1 MAIQTINIGNRV
13 NDGLGDDLRTAFQK
27 VNANFSSLSAELT
40 PTATNIGETG
50 YGIFKEKVG
59 QDFQFKKL
67 VPGTKIQIDEFGNS
81 LRIST
86 TINESFERIDT
97 QSGVLR
103 AIDNNNITI
112 RGGEDT
118 VTYVP
123 VGQPNTLVV
132 DTKLPISEILQ
143 SYDMGSVLGDFDYNI
158 NFNLGISNL
167 DFGPIRLEPDPLNPG
182 DFIELSSSNLNLDL
196 GVL

>member
-1 MAIQTINIGNRV
+1 MAIQTINIGNNV

-27 VNANFSSLSAELT
+27 VNANFSDLQQGLT
-40 PTATNIGETG
+40 VTASNIGATG

-59 QDFQFKKL
+59 TDLQFKKL
-67 VPGTKIQIDEFGNS
+67 VPGTKIQIDEFNNS

-103 AIDNNNITI
+103 AIENNNITI
-112 RGGEDT
+112 RGGEET
-118 VTYVP
+118 ITYVP

-132 DTKLPISEILQ
+132 DTKLALSEIFQNYDLGPISGD
-143 SYDMGSVLGDFDYNI
+143 YDYIMNFSLAVANI
-158 NFNLGISNL
+158 
-167 DFGPIRLEPDPLNPG
+167 DFGQIVLEPDPSNPG
-182 DFIELSSSNLNLDL
+182 DFLELPSSNLNLDL
-196 GVL
+196 GTL

>member
-1 MAIQTINIGNRV
+1 MAIQTINIGNVV
-13 NDGLGDDLRTAFQK
+13 NDGLGDDLRSAFQK
-27 VNANFSSLSAELT
+27 VNSNFSELNAQLT
-40 PTATNIGETG
+40 TTASNIGETG

-59 QDFQFKKL
+59 LDLQFRKL

-112 RGGEDT
+112 RGGEET
-118 VTYVP
+118 ITYVP

-132 DTKLPISEILQ
+132 DTKLALSEIFQ
-143 SYDMGSVLGDFDYNI
+143 NYDMGPISGDYDYI
-158 NFNLGISNL
+158 MNFSLASANL
-167 DFGPIRLEPDPLNPG
+167 DFGPIRLVPDPLNPG
-182 DFIELSSSNLNLDL
+182 DNIELSSSNLNLDL
-196 GVL
+196 GTL

>member
-1 MAIQTINIGNRV
+1 MAVQTINIGNVV

-27 VNANFSSLSAELT
+27 VNANFSDLQQGLT
-40 PTATNIGETG
+40 VTASNIGATG

-59 QDFQFKKL
+59 NDLQFKNL

-103 AIDNNNITI
+103 AGDSNNITI

-123 VGQPNTLVV
+123 QGQPNTLVV
-132 DTKLPISEILQ
+132 DTKLPIGTIFQ
-143 SYDMGSVLGDFDYNI
+143 SY
-158 NFNLGISNL
+158 
-167 DFGPIRLEPDPLNPG
+167 DFGPITGLFDYSTTFPLAAANI
-182 DFIELSSSNLNLDL
+182 DFGIIRFDEFNNELNSSNFNLDI
-196 GVL
+196 GGI

>member
-1 MAIQTINIGNRV
+1 MAVQTINIGNVV

-27 VNANFSSLSAELT
+27 VNANFSDLQQGLT
-40 PTATNIGETG
+40 VTASNIGATG

-59 QDFQFKKL
+59 NDLQFKNL

-103 AIDNNNITI
+103 ASDSNNITI

-123 VGQPNTLVV
+123 QGQPNTLVV
-132 DTKLPISEILQ
+132 DTKLPIGTIFQ
-143 SYDMGSVLGDFDYNI
+143 SY
-158 NFNLGISNL
+158 
-167 DFGPIRLEPDPLNPG
+167 DFGPITGLFDYSTAFPLAAANI
-182 DFIELSSSNLNLDL
+182 DFGIIRFDEFNNELSSSNFNLDI
-196 GVL
+196 GGI